1 MTTIY
6 ILVKE
11 CFAFCPAKI
20 YILHV
25 SKDWDEICDIRKKLI
40 QTVMEDGDPFFEDK
54 VKHGYAISELEVIE
68 YSDFIYHVRPKNI
81 ASVGIEFKIIKKQLE
96 D

>member
-11 CFAFCPAKI
+11 CFAFGPVKF
-20 YILHV
+20 YILDV
-25 SKDWDEICDIRKKLI
+25 SKDWDKISNIRKKLI
-40 QTVMEDGDPFFEDK
+40 QTVMEDGDPFFEEK
-54 VKHGYAISELEVIE
+54 IKHGYDISELEVIE
-68 YSDFIYHVRPKNI
+68 YSDFIYHVRPKHV
-81 ASVGIEFKIIKKQLE
+81 ASIGIEFRIVKKQLE

>member
-11 CFAFCPAKI
+11 CFAFGPVKTCI
-20 YILHV
+20 MDV
-25 SKDWDEICDIRKKLI
+25 SKDWDKIYNVRKKLI

-54 VKHGYAISELEVIE
+54 IKFIEVLRE
-68 YSDFIYHVRPKNI
+68 SHIYYGSLFSQKLLLL
-81 ASVGIEFKIIKKQLE
+81 K
-96 D
+96 

>member
-11 CFAFCPAKI
+11 CFAYDPRKS
-20 YILHV
+20 YILDV
-25 SKDWDEICDIRKKLI
+25 SKDWDKISNVRKELI
-40 QTVMEDGDPFFEDK
+40 QTVMKDGDPFFEEK
-54 VKHGYAISELEVIE
+54 IKRGYYISELEVVE
-68 YSDFIYHVRPKNI
+68 YSDFIHVVRAKNI
-81 ASVGIEFKIIKKQLE
+81 TAVGIEFRIVKKQLE

>member
-11 CFAFCPAKI
+11 CFAFGPVKT
-20 YILHV
+20 YIMDV
-25 SKDWDEICDIRKKLI
+25 RKDWDKIYNIRKKLI
-40 QTVMEDGDPFFEDK
+40 QTVMEDGDPFFEEK
-54 VKHGYAISELEVIE
+54 LKQGYDISELEVIE
-68 YSDFIYHVRPKNI
+68 YSDFIHHVRAKNTAYI
-81 ASVGIEFKIIKKQLE
+81 GIEFKIVKQQLE